1 MPKVNWCKTKAV
13 RQEEAGEEF
22 FRRIDAARGYYA
34 LGIEELMDRSGMNR
48 MTYYRRKKNPQELTV
63 AEIQALAAA
72 VRLLDTQ
79 EGRDALLRLVG
90 A

>member
-1 MPKVNWCKTKAV
+1 
-13 RQEEAGEEF
+13 
-22 FRRIDAARGYYA
+22 
-34 LGIEELMDRSGMNR
+34 MDRSGMNR

>member
-1 MPKVNWCKTKAV
+1 MPKVKWCKTKAE

-22 FRRIDAARGYYA
+22 FRRIDAARGYSG

>member
-1 MPKVNWCKTKAV
+1 MPKVKWCKTKAV
-13 RQEEAGEEF
+13 RQEEAGKEF
-22 FRRIDAARGYYA
+22 FRRIDAARGYYG

>member
-1 MPKVNWCKTKAV
+1 MPKVKWCKTKAE
-13 RQEEAGEEF
+13 RQEEEGEEF
-22 FRRIDAARGYYA
+22 FRRIDAARGYYG